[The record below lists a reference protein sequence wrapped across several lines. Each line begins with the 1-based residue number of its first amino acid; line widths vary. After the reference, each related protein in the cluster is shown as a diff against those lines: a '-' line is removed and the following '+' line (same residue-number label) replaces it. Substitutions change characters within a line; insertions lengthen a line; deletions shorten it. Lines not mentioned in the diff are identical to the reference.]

1 MDDETLHMYVEEA
14 REHLGD
20 IESNLLEVE
29 QAGDNFDPD
38 QVNKVFRAAHSVK
51 GGAGFLGLNNIKE
64 LAHKIENVLDM
75 VRNYQLS
82 PTPDVVNIVL
92 LAFDRL
98 SELVDNVAESNEMD
112 ISEHIR
118 ALTAVT
124 SNNLPGEEKESV
136 VREME
141 IKDRNGRAIFT
152 ISELDFNQATKGGSY
167 VYLLEFDLIHDVQ
180 RKDKKPLDLLKEMQS
195 TGNIME
201 VKTDLEAV
209 GSLDDEEMVNTLPM
223 FMLFS
228 TIIEPDIITTFLDMD
243 AERVLPV
250 QPESTGAQSGEE
262 PGPEEEEKEPETAP
276 PETGEKEAEEEEPQ
290 GEERK
295 ESPPAGK
302 EAEEKPEEK
311 PAEKKGP
318 QPRQPQASS
327 GSAGKKPEKSSGDKS
342 EEKKGGGG
350 SVQSES
356 LRVQVSLLEN
366 LMNLAG
372 ELVLSRNQLMQS
384 VSVQDQRAVQSSA
397 QRIDLVTSELQEA
410 IMLTRMQPVGN
421 VFNKFPRVVR
431 DISREMGKDI
441 ELKMEGKEVE
451 LDKTILEGLS
461 DPLTHLVRNSADH
474 GIEFPEER
482 EAAGKKRTGWITL
495 KAYHAAGQVNIAI
508 LDDGKGMDADK
519 IAAKA
524 VEKGLVSEEE
534 IKGMSEKDK
543 LQLIFMPGLSTAE
556 QVSDVSG
563 RGVGMDVVKSNLD
576 RLGGQVEI
584 DTTVG
589 KGTSILIKLPLTLA
603 IIPSLLVSVGED
615 RFAVPQVNVVELIQI
630 QADKVAEKVEKVGEA
645 EVLVLRGELI
655 PLMELKSVL
664 EMRESPPDSSSTR
677 PHSSEGGE
685 PTESGT
691 PEQGAE
697 NISYAPESGISLDRG
712 KDLSIVIVSA
722 GSFKYGLVVDT
733 LHDTV
738 EIVVKPLGRH
748 LKSCE
753 GYAGATIMG
762 DGKVALIL
770 DIVGLAR
777 LAKLASVAGLEK
789 EEEGEEEEK
798 SRREEIHSLFLFS
811 NAPGENC
818 AVPLSL
824 VSRVEMIQADQIE
837 EVGGKKV
844 IQYRGGS
851 LPVFALEE
859 VADVGHLELK
869 GELVVIVFVMADHEV
884 GLLASPPVDAVE
896 VGVNIDDFTLKQTG
910 IAGSMIVNK
919 KTTLMV
925 DIFEF
930 METLNPHWFQERE
943 IVPQAGEVPAHG
955 GDKILLVEDS
965 DFFRGQVQKFIE
977 EAGYLVVTAADGEE
991 AWKYMQAN
999 PKDVRLVVT
1008 DLEMPVMDG
1017 FELTEHI
1024 RADERFAHLP
1034 VLALTSLAGEE
1045 DIARGE
1051 EAGIDDYQIKLD
1063 KSKLMQSIHDFVNK

>member
-1 MDDETLHMYVEEA
+1 MMDDETLHMYVEEA

-243 AERVLPV
+243 AERVVPV
-250 QPESTGAQSGEE
+250 QPERAGSQSGEE
-262 PGPEEEEKEPETAP
+262 ASPEETEKESETTP
-276 PETGEKEAEEEEPQ
+276 PETGEKEAEEEEP
-290 GEERK
+290 
-295 ESPPAGK
+295 K
-302 EAEEKPEEK
+302 EAEVKDSSPSGTESEEK
-311 PAEKKGP
+311 SAEKTEKREP
-318 QPRQPQASS
+318 QPKKTAPSP
-327 GSAGKKPEKSSGDKS
+327 GSAGKKPENSSGDKG
-342 EEKKGGGG
+342 EEKKGTGG

-441 ELKMEGKEVE
+441 ELRMEGKEVE

-474 GIEFPEER
+474 GIESPEER
-482 EAAGKKRTGWITL
+482 EAAGKKQTGWITL

-508 LDDGKGMDADK
+508 LDDGKGMDADR

-534 IKGMSEKDK
+534 IKSMSEKDK
-543 LQLIFMPGLSTAE
+543 LQLIFMPGLSTAD

-630 QADKVAEKVEKVGEA
+630 PADKVAEKVEKVGEA

-664 EMRESPPDSSSTR
+664 EMRESASGSSPSRPDSA
-677 PHSSEGGE
+677 EGGKAA
-685 PTESGT
+685 ESEAAG
-691 PEQGAE
+691 QGAE
-697 NISYAPESGISLDRG
+697 NSSYAPESGISLDQG

-777 LAKLASVAGLEK
+777 LAKLATVAGLEK
-789 EEEGEEEEK
+789 EEEDEEEEK
-798 SRREEIHSLFLFS
+798 SRREEIHSLFLFN
-811 NAPGENC
+811 NAPGEHC

-824 VSRVEMIQADQIE
+824 VSRVEMIQADKIE

-869 GELVVIVFVMADHEV
+869 GEMVVIVFVMADHEV

-930 METLNPHWFQERE
+930 METLNPHWFQQRQ
-943 IVPQAGEVPAHG
+943 IVPEAGSAPAQG
-955 GDKILLVEDS
+955 GDNILLVEDS

-977 EAGYLVVTAADGEE
+977 EAGYIVVTAADGQE
-991 AWKYMQAN
+991 AWDYMQAN

-1024 RADERFAHLP
+1024 RGDERFSHLP

-1063 KSKLMQSIHDFVNK
+1063 KSKLLQSIHDFVHQ

>member
-1 MDDETLHMYVEEA
+1 MMDDETLHMYVDEA
-14 REHLGD
+14 REHLDD

-29 QAGDNFDPD
+29 QAGDDFDPD

-98 SELVDNVAESNEMD
+98 SELVDNVAESNDMD

-141 IKDRNGRAIFT
+141 IKDTSDRTIFT

-180 RKDKKPLDLLKEMQS
+180 RKDKKPLDLIKEMQS

-243 AERVLPV
+243 AERVLAV
-250 QPESTGAQSGEE
+250 QPKSAEAQSGEE
-262 PGPEEEEKEPETAP
+262 PGPEEKEKEPETTP
-276 PETGEKEAEEEEPQ
+276 PEAGEKEAEKEEPQ

-295 ESPPAGK
+295 ESIPAGIG
-302 EAEEKPEEK
+302 AEEK
-311 PAEKKGP
+311 PAEKAEKKEP
-318 QPRQPQASS
+318 QPKKTASS
-327 GSAGKKPEKSSGDKS
+327 ASGAGKKPEKPKADKTG
-342 EEKKGGGG
+342 EKKSTGG
-350 SVQSES
+350 SVQSDS

-384 VSVQDQRAVQSSA
+384 VSVQDERAVQSSA

-474 GIEFPEER
+474 GIESPEER
-482 EAAGKKRTGWITL
+482 EAGGKKRTGWITL

-534 IKGMSEKDK
+534 IKSMSEKDK

-664 EMRESPPDSSSTR
+664 EMRGGSSDSSSSPPDSA
-677 PHSSEGGE
+677 EGGE
-685 PTESGT
+685 GEARHR
-691 PEQGAE
+691 GAD
-697 NISYAPESGISLDRG
+697 NISNAADSGISLDKG

-869 GELVVIVFVMADHEV
+869 GEMVVIVFVMADHEV

>member
-1 MDDETLHMYVEEA
+1 MDDETLHMYVDEA
-14 REHLGD
+14 REHLDD

-29 QAGDNFDPD
+29 QAGDDFDPD

-152 ISELDFNQATKGGSY
+152 ISELDFNQATKGGGY

-243 AERVLPV
+243 AERVLAV
-250 QPESTGAQSGEE
+250 QPEPAEAQSGDE

-276 PETGEKEAEEEEPQ
+276 PGTGEKEPEKEEP
-290 GEERK
+290 R
-295 ESPPAGK
+295 P
-302 EAEEKPEEK
+302 
-311 PAEKKGP
+311 KKT
-318 QPRQPQASS
+318 ALSAS
-327 GSAGKKPEKSSGDKS
+327 GSGKKPEKPQADKAG
-342 EEKKGGGG
+342 EKKSTGG

-384 VSVQDQRAVQSSA
+384 VSVQDERAVQSSA

-431 DISREMGKDI
+431 DISQEMGKDI

-474 GIEFPEER
+474 GVESPEER

-534 IKGMSEKDK
+534 IKSMSEKDK
-543 LQLIFMPGLSTAE
+543 LQLIFMPGLSTAD

-664 EMRESPPDSSSTR
+664 EMREGSPDSGSSR
-677 PHSSEGGE
+677 PDSAEDGEGRAGH
-685 PTESGT
+685 P
-691 PEQGAE
+691 GAN
-697 NISYAPESGISLDRG
+697 NISNAADSGISLDKGR
-712 KDLSIVIVSA
+712 DLSIVIVSA

-777 LAKLASVAGLEK
+777 LAKLATVAGLEK
-789 EEEGEEEEK
+789 QEEAEEEEK
-798 SRREEIHSLFLFS
+798 SRREEIHSLFLFN

-869 GELVVIVFVMADHEV
+869 GEMVVIVFVMADHEV
-884 GLLASPPVDAVE
+884 GLLAAPPVDAME
-896 VGVNIDDFTLKQTG
+896 VGVHIDDFTLKQTG

-930 METLNPHWFQERE
+930 METLNPHWFRERDMAS
-943 IVPQAGEVPAHG
+943 QAGNAPAQG
-955 GDKILLVEDS
+955 GDKLLLVEDS

-977 EAGYLVVTAADGEE
+977 EAGYTVVTAADGEE
-991 AWKYMQAN
+991 AWNYMQAN
-999 PKDVRLVVT
+999 PEDVRLVVT

-1017 FELTEHI
+1017 FELTEHV

>member
-1 MDDETLHMYVEEA
+1 MMDDETLHMYVDEA
-14 REHLGD
+14 REHLDD

-29 QAGDNFDPD
+29 QAGDDFDPD

-98 SELVDNVAESNEMD
+98 SELVDNVAESNDMD

-141 IKDRNGRAIFT
+141 IKDTSDRTIFT

-180 RKDKKPLDLLKEMQS
+180 RKDKKPLDLIKEMQS

-243 AERVLPV
+243 AERVLAV
-250 QPESTGAQSGEE
+250 QPKSAEAQSGEE
-262 PGPEEEEKEPETAP
+262 PGPEEKEKEPETTP
-276 PETGEKEAEEEEPQ
+276 PEAGEKEAEKEEPQ

-295 ESPPAGK
+295 ESIPAGIG
-302 EAEEKPEEK
+302 AEEK
-311 PAEKKGP
+311 PAEKAEKKEP
-318 QPRQPQASS
+318 QPKKTASS
-327 GSAGKKPEKSSGDKS
+327 ASGAGKKPEKPKADKTG
-342 EEKKGGGG
+342 EKKSTGG
-350 SVQSES
+350 SVQSDS

-384 VSVQDQRAVQSSA
+384 VSVQDERAVQSSA

-474 GIEFPEER
+474 GIESPEER
-482 EAAGKKRTGWITL
+482 EAGGKKRTGWITL

-534 IKGMSEKDK
+534 IKSMSEKDK

-664 EMRESPPDSSSTR
+664 EMRGGSSDSSSSPPDSA
-677 PHSSEGGE
+677 EGGE
-685 PTESGT
+685 GEARHR
-691 PEQGAE
+691 GAD
-697 NISYAPESGISLDRG
+697 NISNAADSGISLDKG

-930 METLNPHWFQERE
+930 METLNPHWFRERE
-943 IVPQAGEVPAHG
+943 IVPQAGEVPVHG

-977 EAGYLVVTAADGEE
+977 EAGYPVVTAADGEE
-991 AWKYMQAN
+991 AWNYMEAH
-999 PKDVRLVVT
+999 PKDIRLVVT

>member
-1 MDDETLHMYVEEA
+1 MMDDETLHMYVEEA

-20 IESNLLEVE
+20 IETNLLDVE
-29 QAGDNFDPD
+29 QAGDDFDPD
-38 QVNKVFRAAHSVK
+38 QVNKVFRAAHSMK
-51 GGAGFLGLNNIKE
+51 GGAGFLGLTNIKE
-64 LAHKIENVLDM
+64 LAHRIENVLDM
-75 VRNYQLS
+75 VRNHELT

-98 SELVDNVAESNEMD
+98 SELVDNVSESNEMD
-112 ISEHIR
+112 ISEHVR
-118 ALTAVT
+118 ALTSVT
-124 SNNLPGEEKESV
+124 SNNLPGKEKESV
-136 VREME
+136 VREVD
-141 IKDRNGRAIFT
+141 IRDRKERSIFT
-152 ISELDFNQATKGGSY
+152 ISELDYNQATKGGSY
-167 VYLLEFDLIHDVQ
+167 LYLLEFDLIHDVQ
-180 RKDKKPLDLLKEMQS
+180 RKDKKPLELIKELQS
-195 TGNIME
+195 TGNIVE
-201 VKTDLEAV
+201 IKTDLEAV
-209 GSLDDEEMVNTLPM
+209 GSLDDEQMVNVLPM
-223 FMLFS
+223 FVLFS

-243 AERVLPV
+243 PERVLPV
-250 QPESTGAQSGEE
+250 QDKSSPAQAADAE
-262 PGPEEEEKEPETAP
+262 PDGPEQEAGQETEQEAGQKTVEESDQEGLARAAP
-276 PETGEKEAEEEEPQ
+276 
-290 GEERK
+290 
-295 ESPPAGK
+295 
-302 EAEEKPEEK
+302 EEKPEKEPAGEAQEK
-311 PAEKKGP
+311 TEPKAEQKKEQKGV
-318 QPRQPQASS
+318 
-327 GSAGKKPEKSSGDKS
+327 EKGAAAA
-342 EEKKGGGG
+342 
-350 SVQSES
+350 QSDS

-384 VSVQDQRAVQSSA
+384 VSVEDQRAVQSSA

-431 DISREMGKDI
+431 DISREMGKEID
-441 ELKMEGKEVE
+441 LKMEGKEVE

-474 GIEFPEER
+474 GIESPEDR
-482 EAAGKKRTGWITL
+482 EAAGKKRTGRITL

-508 LDDGKGMDADK
+508 IDDGRGMDADK

-534 IKGMSEKDK
+534 VKTLSESDK
-543 LQLIFMPGLSTAE
+543 LQMIFMPGLSTAE

-576 RLGGQVEI
+576 KLGGQVEI
-584 DTTVG
+584 DTELG
-589 KGTSILIKLPLTLA
+589 RGTSILIKLPLTLA

-630 QADKVAEKVEKVGEA
+630 PAEKVAEKVEKVGDA

-664 EMRESPPDSSSTR
+664 GVQGSSGAGACA
-677 PHSSEGGE
+677 EQGE
-685 PTESGT
+685 NSA
-691 PEQGAE
+691 PEQADQPQTGE
-697 NISYAPESGISLDRG
+697 KEKGQKQCPESGISLDRG
-712 KDLSIVIVSA
+712 RDLSIVIVSA

-777 LAKLASVAGLEK
+777 LAKLSSVAGLEK
-789 EEEGEEEEK
+789 EEESEEEEK
-798 SRREEIHSLFLFS
+798 ARREEVYSLFLFN
-811 NAPGENC
+811 NAPKENC

-859 VADVGHLELK
+859 VADVGHLELQ
-869 GELVVIVFVMADHEV
+869 GEMVVIVFVMVDREV

-896 VGVNIDDFTLKQTG
+896 VGVHIDDFTLKQTG

-930 METLNPHWFQERE
+930 METLNPHWFQGRGTEAE
-943 IVPQAGEVPAHG
+943 AGSVPDGAADRV
-955 GDKILLVEDS
+955 LLVEDS

-977 EAGYLVVTAADGEE
+977 EAGYPVMTAADGNE
-991 AWKYMQAN
+991 AWDYLQKN
-999 PKDVRLVVT
+999 PDQVRIVVT

-1024 RADERFAHLP
+1024 RADERFSRLP

-1045 DIARGE
+1045 DVARGE
-1051 EAGIDDYQIKLD
+1051 EVGIDDYQIKLD
-1063 KSKLMQSIHDFVNK
+1063 KKKLLQSIYDFVNS